1 MAFLLLHNYMDFIN
15 LSDDY
20 IIFHSVKWIKKTN
33 NIRFG
38 EADYIIFNKKFGIIC
53 LEVKHGAIVGENG
66 RVYQINRGT
75 KESFEINP
83 MGQADRSKYYF
94 MDILKPL
101 LRKHNFSLPIYSAVW
116 FTGID
121 RNKLKGQLPNE
132 YNINGNVFFANDIQ
146 NINEAFKKCFKFYS
160 MQEQNIP
167 KLLLNNVRDLILPE
181 FQVFPSMSN
190 IVSQNEYLFNRMT
203 SEQNYLLDY
212 LEEQKI
218 AAIQGGAGTGKTM
231 LAIEKARRLSKNEKV
246 VFLCFNSLLMD
257 TLKSTY
263 ADELPNV
270 VFTNL
275 YSITTKAFKRNVNE
289 IDITNFL
296 SNFDMHSLVWDFK
309 SIIIDEGQDFSN
321 EQIELLKEIAILNDG
336 SFYVFYDKNQLVQQR
351 MRLDWLYNMDCR
363 LVLSYNC
370 RNTHH
375 IAKTSSNP
383 LGIKEVKMRF
393 NIDGEMPYYHNTT
406 DKTDL
411 LTWLKRRIDKYT
423 SEGLNLSQIVI
434 LTTKTIEKSILCDV
448 SKIGKHN
455 ITYEIDRNNILFT
468 TARKFKGLEADVVF
482 LVDTD
487 SNQFSDDE
495 SRRVFYV
502 AASRAKSF
510 LEIVPTLSEEEE
522 SDLFFSISN
531 GTSRRNMSLISNLNV
546 KPI

>member
-1 MAFLLLHNYMDFIN
+1 
-15 LSDDY
+15 
-20 IIFHSVKWIKKTN
+20 
-33 NIRFG
+33 
-38 EADYIIFNKKFGIIC
+38 
-53 LEVKHGAIVGENG
+53 
-66 RVYQINRGT
+66 
-75 KESFEINP
+75 
-83 MGQADRSKYYF
+83 
-94 MDILKPL
+94 
-101 LRKHNFSLPIYSAVW
+101 
-116 FTGID
+116 
-121 RNKLKGQLPNE
+121 
-132 YNINGNVFFANDIQ
+132 
-146 NINEAFKKCFKFYS
+146 